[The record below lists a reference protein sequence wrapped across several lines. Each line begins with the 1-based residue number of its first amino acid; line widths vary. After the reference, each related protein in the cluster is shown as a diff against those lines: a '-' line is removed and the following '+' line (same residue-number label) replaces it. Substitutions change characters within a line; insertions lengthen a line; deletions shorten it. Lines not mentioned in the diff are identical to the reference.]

1 MGKRMEFNER
11 HLIYLKEILQY
22 DEDFVEEVYDR
33 LLFEKYDFED
43 IGSLRAEIENQLE
56 KMINQKEIDI
66 EQFFMK
72 KNMLEKRYIKRTA
85 REVYSFVFQENYL
98 QVSDELDTKNGKGNA
113 IRLDVVKKWFVDE
126 QGNKE
131 IRTIG
136 VQSVV
141 TEDLIN
147 LLVFSKKVK
156 ENDVV
161 FSNTNLNSYFGNRR
175 LIKNLDKIFGL
186 IVEIDGV
193 ITEAQVNNFLDIV
206 ESGTVPIP
214 NFIVNSG
221 HGFHLYYVFE
231 KTINVHEKIYD
242 IYPVINN
249 ILNEVKRI
257 LWLPMVSNV
266 EPEKLNINQGY
277 TVIGTKNR
285 KNKDLIVEAYE
296 VSKIR
301 CTLEYLRG
309 FIDKEDDDPDFD
321 ISFPKRSKYTKEE
334 AKRLF
339 PEWAIKKF
347 PEEFSE
353 EERENIRKKA
363 TKSVNKQGVDKDF
376 KKANEKVYNWFL
388 QLINDMDNVHHGNRY
403 KCMYALAVY
412 GVKCGISQDVVKED
426 LLVLIK
432 KYNNIESKHYDEKYT
447 LDIKDVENALMAYK
461 QKKAYLYT
469 FDWIMEFTEINY
481 KPKTK
486 RREKPLEQSE
496 HLKFARKKLDKKYPN
511 GSWRGN
517 SSVQAK
523 EKIAK
528 FINGNPDATIEKCIN
543 ETGLS
548 QSCVYK
554 YWKYLRKELGLSENK
569 KETAKERIQGFRKD
583 NPNGTKADCIRKLG
597 ISKSSVY
604 QNWES

>member
-1 MGKRMEFNER
+1 MTFNES
-11 HLIYLKEILQY
+11 HLKYLKQILQY
-22 DEDFVEEVYDR
+22 DEDMIEEVYDR
-33 LLFEKYDFED
+33 LVFEKYDFKD
-43 IGSLRAEIENQLE
+43 IGSLRAEIENQLK

-72 KNMLEKRYIKRTA
+72 KNMLEKKYVKRTA
-85 REVYSFVFQENYL
+85 KEVYSFAFQEDYL
-98 QVSDELDTKNGKGNA
+98 QVCDELDTKNGKGNA
-113 IRLDVVKKWFVDE
+113 IRLDVVKMWQTDE
-126 QGNKE
+126 QYNKK
-131 IRTIG
+131 IKTIG
-136 VQSVV
+136 IQSVV

-147 LLVFSKKVK
+147 LLVYSKKVK
-156 ENDVV
+156 VKDVI
-161 FSNTNLNSYFGNRR
+161 FSNTNLNSYFGNKR
-175 LIKNLDKIFGL
+175 IVKYLDKIFGL

-193 ITEAQVNNFLDIV
+193 ITEEQVNNFLNII
-206 ESGTVPIP
+206 ESGAVPKP

-221 HGFHLYYVFE
+221 HGFHIYYVFE
-231 KTINVHEKIYD
+231 KPIDVHEKIHD
-242 IYPVINN
+242 VYPVIDS
-249 ILNEVKRI
+249 ILNEVKRM
-257 LWLPMVSNV
+257 LWLPIVSNV
-266 EPEKLNINQGY
+266 KPEKLNINQGY

-296 VSKIR
+296 VSKTR

-309 FIDKEDDDPDFD
+309 FIDKEVDDPDFD

-334 AKRLF
+334 AIKLF

-353 EERENIRKKA
+353 EEREHIIKKA
-363 TKSVNKQGVDKDF
+363 TRRATEEGFDKEY
-376 KKANEKVYNWFL
+376 KKTNEKVYKWFL
-388 QLINDMDNVHHGNRY
+388 QLISDLDNVHHGNRY

-412 GVKCGISQDVVKED
+412 GVKCGISQNVVKED

-432 KYNNIESKHYDEKYT
+432 KYNNIEAKHYDAKYT
-447 LDIKDVENALMAYK
+447 LDIKDVENALTAYK
-461 QKKAYLYT
+461 QKNAYLYT

-486 RREKPLEQSE
+486 RREKPLKQAE
-496 HLKFARKKLDKKYPN
+496 HLKLARENLNEKYPV

-517 SSVQAK
+517 SNVQAK
-523 EKIAK
+523 EKIFK
-528 FINGNPDATIEKCIN
+528 FIKENPDATIDKCIN

-554 YWKYLRKELGLSENK
+554 YWKQLRKELGLFEAK
-569 KETAKERIQGFRKD
+569 KATVKERIQNFRKD
-583 NPNGTKADCIRKLG
+583 KPNGTKADCIRELG

-604 QNWES
+604 QNWD